1 MIPGARM
8 SRCRWVSWAVVVAAT
23 LACLRPAAA
32 VAGPGVQEVVVVFK
46 THFDLG
52 YTDMASNV
60 VQRYRTTMIDD
71 ALKVVDRNRDL
82 PAEQQFA
89 WTLSGWPLAQI
100 AGDWPGQ
107 TTERR
112 ERVLAAFRGGRF
124 VVHALPFTLHTET
137 LEPEDLIRGLEFS
150 SRLARGAALELPRDA
165 KMTDVPCHT
174 WLVPTVLRRA
184 GVEFL
189 HLGCNAASRSPE
201 VPALFWWEGP
211 DGSRLL
217 TMYTAESYG
226 TGLVPSKDWPYPVWL
241 ALIHT
246 GDNHGPPAPEEVKQ
260 VLAEAAQKLPGVKV
274 RIGRLS
280 DFSDALLARKPEI
293 PVVRGDMPDTWIH
306 GPQCDPVGGRLA
318 RRIRPLLE
326 TAELL
331 DTELRGWGV
340 AHDPATA
347 PLAEARER
355 SLLYGEHTWGGA
367 LWWALKYSNGA
378 KMPYGEAWRKE
389 RKAGKY
395 NRIESSWDE
404 HTAYIEK
411 AASVLDPL
419 LEGEL
424 AALARSVKQEGPRM
438 VVFNPLPWRRD
449 GLVQFPAGGDRPFLA
464 RDVPALGYRTVPA
477 GADGRIPGDGGRGKG
492 KDFATHGST
501 LENRWFR
508 LTLDPAGCRVVSLVD
523 RRSGRELADPGAPH
537 GLGQVLLE
545 RFSADDTGAFV
556 KAYVKI
562 SADWATNE
570 LGKPNLPS
578 TTEAP
583 YQAWSPRDAR
593 LRFVLEGP
601 RAEAV
606 LATEREGDR
615 PAVTT
620 RWILPAHA
628 PYVDLEVTVHAKPAD
643 PWPEALWIAL
653 PFAVAEPQFRVG
665 RPGSIIDPARDIV
678 PGANRHL
685 ATVQTGVAVFG
696 PGAGAGVGI
705 CPLDSPLVSLGEP
718 GCWKFS
724 RDYVPRRAAV
734 YVNLYNNQWTTNFRL
749 WNGGTWTA
757 RVRLWS
763 FDHYDAEAS
772 LITPALEARYP
783 LLAGF
788 ATGDAGAQPVRREG
802 LSTDRRGLLVTAF
815 GADPDGEGVR
825 LRLWEL
831 AGAKGEVRVRL
842 PDGQRFGGVQ
852 AIDLRGRPAAGAA
865 GAVVRAGSGGL
876 RIPVDAFAPV
886 TVRLTP

>member
-1 MIPGARM
+1 MVGA
-8 SRCRWVSWAVVVAAT
+8 VGT
-23 LACLRPAAA
+23 L
-32 VAGPGVQEVVVVFK
+32 VAGLCLIAGWPASGAVEQVVVVFK

-60 VQRYRTTMIDD
+60 VRRYRTTMIDD

-82 PAEQQFA
+82 PPEQQFA
-89 WTLSGWPLAQI
+89 WTLAGWPLAEI
-100 AGDWPGQ
+100 VREWPGQ
-107 TTERR
+107 TATRR
-112 ERVLAAFRGGRF
+112 DRVLEAFRDGRF

-137 LEPEDLIRGLEFS
+137 LEPEDLVRGLEFS
-150 SRLARGAALELPRDA
+150 SRLARGASLPLPRDA

-201 VPALFWWEGP
+201 VPPLFWWEGP
-211 DGSRLL
+211 DGSRVL

-226 TGLVPSKDWPYPVWL
+226 TGLVAPKDWPYPVWL

-260 VLAEAAQKLPGVKV
+260 MLAEAAAKLPGVPV

-306 GPQCDPVGGRLA
+306 GPQCDPEGSRTA
-318 RRIRPLLE
+318 RRLRPLLE
-326 TAELL
+326 AAETLN
-331 DTELRGWGV
+331 TELRRWGV
-340 AHDPATA
+340 VEKSETRT
-347 PLAEARER
+347 LAEARER

-367 LWWALKYSNGA
+367 LWWAVKYSDGERL
-378 KMPYGEAWRKE
+378 PYGEAWTKA

-395 NRIESSWDE
+395 TRIESSWAE

-411 AASVLDPL
+411 AASGLEPVLQAQL
-419 LEGEL
+419 NTL
-424 AALARSVKQEGPRM
+424 AQAVRRDGPRM
-438 VVFNPLPWRRD
+438 VVFNPLPWPRD
-449 GLVQFPAGGDRPFLA
+449 GEVRFPSSDGRSVFV

-477 GADGRIPGDGGRGKG
+477 PPADSDGARLPRG
-492 KDFATHGST
+492 FATDGSS

-508 LTLDPAGCRVVSLVD
+508 LALDPALGRAVSLVD
-523 RRSGRELADPGAPH
+523 RRSGRELADVHAPH

-562 SADWATNE
+562 TADWATNE

-583 YQAWSPRDAR
+583 YRALSPRNAR
-593 LRFVLEGP
+593 LRFVSG
-601 RAEAV
+601 RDQAEAV
-606 LATEREGDR
+606 LESAADGDL

-628 PYVDLEVTVHAKPAD
+628 PYVDLEVTVEGKKAD

-653 PFAVAEPQFRVG
+653 PFAVAQPQFRVG

-685 ATVQTGVAVFG
+685 ATVQTGVAVFETG
-696 PGAGAGVGI
+696 DGAGVGI

-724 RDYVPRRAAV
+724 RDYVPRRPAV
-734 YVNLYNNQWTTNFRL
+734 YVNVYNNQWTTNFRL
-749 WNGGTWTA
+749 WNGGTWTS
-757 RVRLWS
+757 RVRIWA
-763 FDHYDAEAS
+763 FDRYDAEAA

-788 ATGDAGAQPVRREG
+788 ATGDGGRQPREREG
-802 LSTDRRGLLVTAF
+802 LSLDRRGVLVTAF
-815 GADPDGEGVR
+815 GDDPDGDGVR

-831 AGAKGEVRVRL
+831 TGKGGELRVRFPEPL
-842 PDGQRFGGVQ
+842 RFDAARG
-852 AIDLRGRPAAGAA
+852 IDLRGRPEATPMGPFSRDELRVPVAG
-865 GAVVRAGSGGL
+865 
-876 RIPVDAFAPV
+876 FAPV
-886 TVRLTP
+886 TVRLNRTGDP